1 MYSSCERHKTV
12 SVFPPE
18 NLKLPIL
25 HPSCKG
31 VNTDHPPPAWQNP
44 RRPPEAELK
53 VSLGEGA
60 GYTHTSNM
68 ACVQS

>member
-25 HPSCKG
+25 YPSCKG
-31 VNTDHPPPAWQNP
+31 VNTDHPPPQHGKIL
-44 RRPPEAELK
+44 RGHLR
-53 VSLGEGA
+53 
-60 GYTHTSNM
+60 
-68 ACVQS
+68 QS